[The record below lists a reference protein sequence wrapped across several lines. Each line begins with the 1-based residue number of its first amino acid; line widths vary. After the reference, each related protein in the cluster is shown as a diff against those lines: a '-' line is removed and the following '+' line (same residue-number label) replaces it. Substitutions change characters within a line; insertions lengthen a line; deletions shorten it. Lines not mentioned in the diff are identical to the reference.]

1 VVRRGESREPDL
13 LALAT
18 ALRPFRSLLIAVAC
32 VAVVFGVVRPPHG
45 SGFTE
50 FTYFL
55 LTPYYIAII
64 ALRPTAVFGHNKR
77 EIGEAFG
84 FGLIAIV
91 VLYLCDVAVR
101 ALALGSSHVAWRPVR
116 LEIIAFSLAAG
127 LVETVL
133 FQIGI
138 QARVKG
144 WLGVVLAT
152 LIFFGIHLSLNPIFL
167 IAGLVLCVLQV
178 LTRRPGASLVTHAGY
193 NLLISL
199 VPPVQ

>member
-1 VVRRGESREPDL
+1 MRGESRESDL

-18 ALRPFRSLLIAVAC
+18 AFRPFSSLLVAIAC
-32 VAVVFGVVRPPHG
+32 VAAVFGLAHAPHG

-55 LTPYYIAII
+55 LTPYYFAII
-64 ALRPTAVFGHNKR
+64 ALRPAAVFGHNKR
-77 EIGEAFG
+77 DIAKAIGFAM
-84 FGLIAIV
+84 IAV
-91 VLYLCDVAVR
+91 LALYLCDIAVR
-101 ALALGSSHVAWRPVR
+101 SLALGSVHVAWRPVA
-116 LEIIAFSLAAG
+116 LEMIAFSLAAA

-144 WLGVVLAT
+144 WLGIVLAT
-152 LIFFGIHLSLNPIFL
+152 LIFFGFHLSLNPIFL
-167 IAGLVLCVLQV
+167 IAGVVLCLLQV
-178 LTRRPGASLVTHAGY
+178 VTRRPGASLVTHAGY

>member
-1 VVRRGESREPDL
+1 
-13 LALAT
+13 
-18 ALRPFRSLLIAVAC
+18 
-32 VAVVFGVVRPPHG
+32 VAVVFGVVHPSHG

-55 LTPYYIAII
+55 LTPYYVAII
-64 ALRPTAVFGHNKR
+64 ALRPTAVFGRNQR
-77 EIGEAFG
+77 EIGKAFG
-84 FGLIAIV
+84 FATIAIL
-91 VLYLCDVAVR
+91 VLYLCDLAVR
-101 ALALGSSHVAWRPVR
+101 AVALGSTHVAWRPVPF
-116 LEIIAFSLAAG
+116 EMIAFSLAAG

-144 WLGVVLAT
+144 WLGIVLAT
-152 LIFFGIHLSLNPIFL
+152 LIFFGIHLSLNPVFL
-167 IAGLVLCVLQV
+167 IAGALLCLLQV
-178 LTRRPGASLVTHAGY
+178 VTRRPGASLVTHAGY